1 MYNTYRYIYHHS
13 STTVV
18 KCWGRK
24 GQKSALYNDTSK
36 FSCLCIPGGGG
47 YYKAGNRIKRRE
59 QINEN
64 FPKFILQ
71 DQKYRIFLFCKNS
84 NSSLL
89 QSLRWLY
96 PFDDYILIPEF

>member
-1 MYNTYRYIYHHS
+1 MYNTYRYIYPHS

-18 KCWGRK
+18 KCGGRE
-24 GQKSALYNDTSK
+24 GQKSALYNDTK
-36 FSCLCIPGGGG
+36 FSFLCIPGWGGC
-47 YYKAGNRIKRRE
+47 YKAGNQIKRRE

-64 FPKFILQ
+64 FPKFIFQ

-84 NSSLL
+84 NSSLI

-96 PFDDYILIPEF
+96 PFDDYILNPEF